1 MGMLFFLLG
10 LLAGPDI
17 QYFFVYPLL
26 GLACIAR
33 FFQLYLRRRNFSHRS
48 RITVLTET
56 QKIERDTLSNSA
68 PSQEQPE
75 A

>member
-1 MGMLFFLLG
+1 MGTLFLLLG
-10 LLAGPDI
+10 LMAGPDI
-17 QYFFVYPLL
+17 QYFFVYPSL

-33 FFQLYLRRRNFSHRS
+33 SFQLYLRRRNFSHRS

-56 QKIERDTLSNSA
+56 QKIERDTLSDSG
-68 PSQEQPE
+68 PSQKQPE